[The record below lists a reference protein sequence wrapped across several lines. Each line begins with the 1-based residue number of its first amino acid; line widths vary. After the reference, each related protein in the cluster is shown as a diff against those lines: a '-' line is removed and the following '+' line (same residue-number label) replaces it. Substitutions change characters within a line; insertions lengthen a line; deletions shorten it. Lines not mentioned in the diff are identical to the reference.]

1 MEFSIR
7 LITVYS
13 PNKDTP
19 EVFDN
24 LNRLLDRNTQYYLF
38 LCGDF
43 ILLINPSYDYV
54 RSRNLSL
61 NMIDSVNLVDA
72 F

>member
-1 MEFSIR
+1 MEFSIW
-7 LITVYS
+7 LLTVNS

-43 ILLINPSYDYV
+43 ILLINPSIMLG
-54 RSRNLSL
+54 SRNLSL
-61 NMIDSVNLVDA
+61 NMNDSVNLVYA

>member
-1 MEFSIR
+1 MEFSIW
-7 LITVYS
+7 LLTVNS

-43 ILLINPSYDYV
+43 ILLINPSI
-54 RSRNLSL
+54 
-61 NMIDSVNLVDA
+61 M
-72 F
+72 